1 MQPYDYKSDLKA
13 VERRIEWLKEA
24 KIAAQQHGCPDV
36 EKAVKANLENAEK
49 ELQDLRALR

>member
-1 MQPYDYKSDLKA
+1 MQPCDYRSDLRA
-13 VERRIEWLKEA
+13 AERRIEWSEEA

-49 ELQDLRALR
+49 ELKYLRALR